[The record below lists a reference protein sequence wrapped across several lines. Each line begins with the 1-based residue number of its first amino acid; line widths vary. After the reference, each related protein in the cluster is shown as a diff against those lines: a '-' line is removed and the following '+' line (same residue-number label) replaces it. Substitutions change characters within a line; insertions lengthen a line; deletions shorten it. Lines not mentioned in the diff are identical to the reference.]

1 MELEYNKLFN
11 ELIVAMSLVL
21 DLDEARKL
29 HHARRVAV
37 LSTFLA
43 EEITPDDLTY
53 IFYAG
58 LLHDIGNMGLSDHIV
73 HYQSLRKQLSIPK
86 IRVHP
91 IVGAEI
97 VSLIPGLE
105 ESVNSVLNHHEWWN
119 GHGYPMGKS
128 KEKIAL
134 GAQIL
139 RIADSFDLKVFHS
152 PGIEYRGIC
161 QYLNKNARHEFSSQI
176 VSLSIQLL
184 KKDDIYNQIMDQDRL
199 QILFERKNSDIPQ
212 IQVQPRQD
220 VIGITLDIFAQVIDS
235 KHKYTAGHSQRV
247 SKYSLVLAL
256 AMELPHDDVTNAR
269 WAALLHDIGKVAIPS
284 SILDKRMSLTTDEI
298 SLIRKH
304 ANITMEIVE
313 TITCL
318 KDLVAISSHH
328 HERYDGTG
336 YPDGLKGEDIPLL
349 SRIISIADAFDA
361 LTSDRAYRKGVS
373 TERALQEIKKS
384 SGTQFDPEIVNLAV
398 KYLSTFI

>member
-11 ELIVAMSLVL
+11 EVIIAMSLVL

-37 LSTFLA
+37 LSTLLA
-43 EEITPDDLTY
+43 EEIIPNIRTH

-58 LLHDIGNMGLSDHIV
+58 LLHDIGNMGLSDHII
-73 HYQSLRKQLSIPK
+73 HYPSLRKQLSIPK

-105 ESVNSVLNHHEWWN
+105 ESVSSVLNHHEWWN

-128 KEKIAL
+128 GEKITL
-134 GAQIL
+134 EAQIL
-139 RIADSFDLKVFHS
+139 RIADSFDLKIFHS
-152 PGIEYRGIC
+152 TGIEYTAIC
-161 QYLNKNARHEFSSQI
+161 QYLTKNANHEFSSHLA
-176 VSLSIQLL
+176 SLLTHIL
-184 KKDDIYNQIMDQDRL
+184 KKDDIYNQIIDQDKL
-199 QILFERKNSDIPQ
+199 QILFKKKNSEIPP

-284 SILDKRMSLTTDEI
+284 SILDKRGSLTTDEI
-298 SLIRKH
+298 SMIRKH
-304 ANITMEIVE
+304 ANITMEIVG

-318 KDLVAISSHH
+318 KDLVTIASHH

-349 SRIISIADAFDA
+349 SRIVAVADAFDA
-361 LTSDRAYRKGVS
+361 ITSDRAYRKGVD
-373 TERALQEIKKS
+373 TDTALQEIKKY
-384 SGTQFDPEIVNLAV
+384 SGTQFDPEIVNLAMRC
-398 KYLSTFI
+398 LSTFI